1 MPGSHSVWVKVGL
14 YTFDIGSDWV
24 NGGLMLRCPDN
35 STNAT
40 QETPLNEDSDCEPWW
55 GSLTIAMSWMPPT
68 IVFSVFVINNVKKF
82 ICYVVRQFQKLTKSS
97 ERQNSCRGVNVNG
110 RKTCTNVFYILA
122 KSLGIFLI
130 VWLFGGIVFVLWPV
144 LVPIFM

>member
-1 MPGSHSVWVKVGL
+1 MPGGHSVWAKVGL
-14 YTFDIGSDWV
+14 YFFDIGSDWI

-40 QETPLNEDSDCEPWW
+40 LATPLNEDSDCEPWW

-68 IVFSVFVINNVKKF
+68 IVLPFLVIYIVKEY
-82 ICYVVRQFQKLTKSS
+82 IYYVVRQFQKLTKSS
-97 ERQNSCRGVNVNG
+97 ERQNSCRGVNG

-130 VWLFGGIVFVLWPV
+130 VWLFGGIAFVLWPV
-144 LVPIFM
+144 LVPIVM

>member
-1 MPGSHSVWVKVGL
+1 MPGGHSVWAKVGL
-14 YTFDIGSDWV
+14 YFFDIGSEWN

-40 QETPLNEDSDCEPWW
+40 QETPLNENSDCELWW

-68 IVFSVFVINNVKKF
+68 IVLPFLVIYIVKEY
-82 ICYVVRQFQKLTKSS
+82 ICYVVRQCQKLKKSS

-110 RKTCTNVFYILA
+110 RKTCTNVFYKLV

>member
-1 MPGSHSVWVKVGL
+1 MPGGHSVWAKVGL

-68 IVFSVFVINNVKKF
+68 IVFSVYIIPGVVECVKLFTIFFFCFV
-82 ICYVVRQFQKLTKSS
+82 
-97 ERQNSCRGVNVNG
+97 
-110 RKTCTNVFYILA
+110 
-122 KSLGIFLI
+122 
-130 VWLFGGIVFVLWPV
+130 
-144 LVPIFM
+144 